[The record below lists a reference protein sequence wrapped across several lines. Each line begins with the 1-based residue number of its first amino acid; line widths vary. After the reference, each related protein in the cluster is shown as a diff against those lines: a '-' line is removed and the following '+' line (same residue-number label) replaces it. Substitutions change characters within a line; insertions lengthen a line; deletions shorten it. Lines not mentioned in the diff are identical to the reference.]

1 MELRTATPEQLR
13 MVFRRD
19 MLTAFPEAEL
29 KPLAAM
35 ERLWAEGWYR
45 PYCLFDGDEI
55 VGEAFLWLGH
65 PGWAIVDYLCVSAG
79 RRNDGLGGEILR
91 LLQQAE
97 PGTVLFGEAEAP
109 EHAPDPV
116 MAQRRLG
123 FYARCGLRTAGYD
136 TAMFGVHY
144 KTIVWSNGDVDEDEV
159 LRRHQTIYRRWFTPG
174 MYEAAIQI
182 PLHEGEEPKVFS
194 EWIEDREV

>member
-1 MELRTATPEQLR
+1 MELRIATPEQLR

-19 MLTAFPEAEL
+19 MLAAFPEAEL
-29 KPLAAM
+29 KPLSAM
-35 ERLWAEGWYR
+35 ERLWAEGWYK
-45 PYCLFDGDEI
+45 PYCLFDGEEI

-65 PGWAIVDYLCVSAG
+65 PGWAIVDYLCVSAH

-109 EHAPDPV
+109 EHAPDPA

-144 KTIVWSNGDVDEDEV
+144 KTLYLFDGDVDEAQLMRE
-159 LRRHQTIYRRWFTPG
+159 HTFIYQNTFDPEKFQKYVR
-174 MYEAAIQI
+174 I
-182 PLHEGEEPKVFS
+182 PYNGEPLAKVA
-194 EWIEDREV
+194 WDQ